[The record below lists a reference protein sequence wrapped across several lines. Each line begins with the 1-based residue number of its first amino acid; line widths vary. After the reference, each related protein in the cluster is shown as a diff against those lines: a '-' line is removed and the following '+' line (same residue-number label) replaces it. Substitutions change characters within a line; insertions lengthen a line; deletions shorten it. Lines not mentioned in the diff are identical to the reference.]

1 MMRMLSVLSLTS
13 SLEHLPKQQAN
24 QIEIHSSEAFAAVQG
39 TPAAV
44 RQTYQQVTGALGGKT
59 CIHRHYEMLI
69 VQNSSV
75 KLV

>member
-1 MMRMLSVLSLTS
+1 MMRMLSVPSLTS

-24 QIEIHSSEAFAAVQG
+24 QIEIHSSEASAAVQG

-69 VQNSSV
+69 VQNYSV